1 MCLFTKPT
9 HSIYHTM
16 LLLPG
21 SSGGAAP
28 PRAVSSLTVLT
39 LLMHGPILSH
49 KLPVQGPSKH
59 KLLPGTGVQLDTIGV
74 SGDGSTESCAGEATW
89 KREHCPGTVTTP
101 GSQ

>member
-9 HSIYHTM
+9 HSIYHTT

-28 PRAVSSLTVLT
+28 PRAVSSLTVPT

-49 KLPVQGPSKH
+49 KLPVQDQASTSCCQALVCSWT
-59 KLLPGTGVQLDTIGV
+59 LLG
-74 SGDGSTESCAGEATW
+74 
-89 KREHCPGTVTTP
+89 
-101 GSQ
+101 